1 MHKLLLI
8 NLFHD
13 RVRNVHSKFP
23 ESIWRKFY
31 SFRGWNH
38 WTERVHHE
46 APPATYKMADLR
58 NETKRKWRADA
69 PAFELNKSLWSD
81 DVADEWWFNG
91 VGGGRMMK
99 DKITTIILY
108 FNVMFNVH
116 NAWPDDHWEDYTL
129 NLNTIFFLLSMK
141 RVFRNR
147 TLICT
152 NHHQPCNNVWWDSF
166 IMGVEYMTQ

>member
-99 DKITTIILY
+99 EKITTIILY

-116 NAWPDDHWEDYTL
+116 NAWPDDHWEDY
-129 NLNTIFFLLSMK
+129 LNTIFFLLSMK